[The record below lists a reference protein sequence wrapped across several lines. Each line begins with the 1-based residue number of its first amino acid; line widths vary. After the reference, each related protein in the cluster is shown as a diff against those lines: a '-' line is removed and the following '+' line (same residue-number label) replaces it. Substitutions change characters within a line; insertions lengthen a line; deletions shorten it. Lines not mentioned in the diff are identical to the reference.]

1 MGITAAIAAVTSVY
15 STMQQAKAQDRAAAA
30 SERQFKASEQ
40 KADVQNTRSVRQQ
53 IRQARLAQASM
64 TNVAA
69 QTGGVG
75 GSGLAGGMSS
85 LGSQSASNIGYMS
98 QIAQANT
105 AYGQAGVES
114 AYAQADAAT
123 WGAIGSLSGTIFNA
137 AGGGPSVQK
146 LFS

>member
-1 MGITAAIAAVTSVY
+1 MGVTAAIAAVTSVY

-30 SERQFKASEQ
+30 SERQFKASEK

-53 IRQARLAQASM
+53 IRQARAAQASM

-75 GSGLAGGMSS
+75 SSGLAGGMASVSS
-85 LGSQSASNIGYMS
+85 QTASNIGYMS

-105 AYGQAGVES
+105 AYGQAGVEAS
-114 AYAQADAAT
+114 FAQADAAT

-137 AGGGPSVQK
+137 AGGGSSVK
-146 LFS
+146 TLFS